1 MCIRDRYKDVNLNA
15 IITLKNAFKLPV
27 GYSDHT
33 IGIEIPVA
41 AAAMGAK
48 IIEKHFTLDRGM
60 EGPDHKAS
68 LEPDELKK
76 MVDGIR
82 NVEKAFGDG
91 IKRCNLSEENTKKVA
106 RKSIVARNN
115 LKKGQ
120 KLSLDDIAF
129 KRPQIGVKPV
139 YVNLIIGKKLI
150 RDLDKDELIT
160 FDLIE

>member
-1 MCIRDRYKDVNLNA
+1 
-15 IITLKNAFKLPV
+15 
-27 GYSDHT
+27 
-33 IGIEIPVA
+33 
-41 AAAMGAK
+41 
-48 IIEKHFTLDRGM
+48 
-60 EGPDHKAS
+60 